1 MIFLS
6 RFASDPRIF
15 NHQNGKMFKE
25 RPHHV
30 LLFCSIVTLIS
41 AVLEWLYPAFGLTD
55 GGLIIAILLTVFLQ
69 RDYYTKLFGAI
80 GGVLVIITTFYRQE
94 GFDQRHLI
102 LEHLYSL
109 IIIVLSTVFI
119 LYVKKLYRSIESDR
133 QQVKALFDHATE
145 GIILTDDKGEI
156 VLLNPAAFRLFNY
169 EAGDLPGR
177 SIDVL
182 IPQRFHSTHAHD
194 REGFYH
200 QPSNRTMGR
209 NRDLFACKKDGTE
222 FPVEVSLGYYRE
234 QGRLFVIAFIVD
246 ITQRK
251 VSELEL
257 LNRKEQLE
265 KITEDMRHLNAGLEA
280 KVEQRTRFLREAL
293 QELEKSQEEL
303 SESLSKEKELNEIKS
318 RFVSMASHEFR
329 TPLSTILS
337 SANLLSRYTT
347 TEDQDKRDKH
357 IKRTKDA
364 VKHLNVLL
372 EDFLSV
378 GKLEE
383 GKVMAEPAPFSLGEL
398 MEEVTEEMQSIAKK
412 DQHIHCSYPGDQL
425 LTSDKRLVKNIL
437 INLLSNAV
445 KFSGEGVRIDL
456 QAGPRAGGGVVLSV
470 RDQGV
475 GISVE
480 DQQHLF
486 SSFFRG
492 ANATNIEGTGL
503 GLHIVRRYL
512 DLLQGKISLESAH
525 GEGTSVT
532 IELPSFVDGSQVK
545 A

>member
-6 RFASDPRIF
+6 RFGPGPRIF
-15 NHQNGKMFKE
+15 IDQTGKMFKE
-25 RPHHV
+25 RPYHV
-30 LLFCSIVTLIS
+30 LLFCSIVTLTS
-41 AVLEWLYPAFGLTD
+41 AVLEWLYPAFGLFD
-55 GGLIIAILLTVFLQ
+55 GGLVIAILLTVFLQ
-69 RDYYTKLFGAI
+69 KDYYTLLFGAA
-80 GGVLVIITTFYRQE
+80 GVALVVIASFYHQE
-94 GFDQRHLI
+94 GFDQRQLI

-109 IIIVLSTVFI
+109 IIIVLSTIFI

-145 GIILTDDKGEI
+145 GIILTDDKGKI
-156 VLLNPAAFRLFNY
+156 VLLNPAACRLFNY
-169 EAGDLPGR
+169 EADDLPGR
-177 SIDVL
+177 SFDVL
-182 IPQRFHSTHAHD
+182 IPQGFHSTHAHD

-200 QPSNRTMGR
+200 TPSNRTMGR
-209 NRDLFACKKDGTE
+209 NRDLFARKKDGSE

-234 QGRLFVIAFIVD
+234 QGKLFVIAFIVD

-251 VSELEL
+251 ASEQEL
-257 LNRKEQLE
+257 LNRQQQLE
-265 KITEDMRHLNAGLEA
+265 EITEDMRRLNAGLEA
-280 KVEQRTRFLREAL
+280 KVEQRTRILREAL
-293 QELEKSQEEL
+293 QELEKSQQEL
-303 SESLSKEKELNEIKS
+303 SEALSKEKELNEIKS

-372 EDFLSV
+372 EDCLSV

-383 GKVMAEPAPFSLGEL
+383 GKGMAEPSPFSLREL

-412 DQHIHCSYPGDQL
+412 DQVIHCGYRDDQL

-445 KFSGEGVRIDL
+445 KFSDEGAHIDL
-456 QAGPRAGGGVVLSV
+456 KAGPGAGGGVVISV
-470 RDQGV
+470 RDKGI
-475 GISVE
+475 GISAE

-492 ANATNIEGTGL
+492 GNAVNIEGTGL

-512 DLLQGKISLESAH
+512 DLLQGRIGLQSTL
-525 GEGTSVT
+525 GEGTCVT
-532 IELPSFVDGSQVK
+532 VELPEKIS
-545 A
+545 